1 MVIQVYQGERG
12 QTKHNNL
19 LGKFELSG
27 IPPAPKGVP
36 QIEVTFV
43 IDANGIM
50 TIQASDKE
58 TYVLPTALRFCL
70 RSSFNSGKSESI
82 TIKDGN
88 NKLSKEEIERMVDE
102 ADRFSAEDEAHRK
115 RVEQLNSLQNYVY
128 GLKTQ
133 MNDRG
138 DLSASDKS
146 ILEEVLQDASVWVE
160 GHGKDAS
167 LEVLEEKLAGKALFP
182 LFVVPASN
190 DSPIRNPD
198 QSRTNRK
205 KSI

>member
-1 MVIQVYQGERG
+1 
-12 QTKHNNL
+12 
-19 LGKFELSG
+19 
-27 IPPAPKGVP
+27 
-36 QIEVTFV
+36 
-43 IDANGIM
+43 M

-58 TYVLPTALRFCL
+58 TYVLPIAFRVCL
-70 RSSFNSGKSESI
+70 CSSSDSGKSESI

-88 NKLSKEEIERMVDE
+88 HRLSEEEIERMVDE
-102 ADRFSAEDEAHRK
+102 ADRFFAEDEAHRK

-128 GLKTQ
+128 GLRAE

-146 ILEEVLQDASVWVE
+146 MLEEVLRDASVWVE
-160 GHGKDAS
+160 DHGKDAS

-182 LFVVPASN
+182 LFVVPAAN